1 MQIVTFDPAAGGQA
15 FQGDIY
21 FMPVP
26 AGITIA
32 TADEIK
38 PRDNLL
44 IIQEGEVTGHHHAID
59 LLAAPVRTR
68 AFRPTAVQVV
78 ADPLLATRDT
88 KLRRALGGAKPAA
101 RLYRDP
107 AAAQEM
113 ARAGLLTRTDI
124 AVAFLLADGPVIVR
138 HDEHDGIALPAGR
151 YFVGRQIESAGAEQ
165 RMVAD

>member
-1 MQIVTFDPAAGGQA
+1 MPIVNFDPAAGGQA

-26 AGITIA
+26 AGIPIA

-59 LLAAPVRTR
+59 LLAAPARKR
-68 AFRPTAVQVV
+68 AFRPAVKVV

-88 KLRRALGGAKPAA
+88 RLRRALGGAKPGA

-107 AAAQEM
+107 TAAQTLV
-113 ARAGLLTRTDI
+113 RAGLLTRTDI
-124 AVAFLLADGPVIVR
+124 MVGFLIADRPVVVR

-151 YFVGRQIESAGAEQ
+151 YFVGRQIESVGAEARIVQ
-165 RMVAD
+165 D